1 MTRLETIDRLID
13 MLVEEMPEYAQEAA
27 AVPRSED
34 ERRAL
39 LRALM
44 NVRPPMPASER
55 FLALQ
60 DGLLCDEV
68 ERRGVVDVS
77 SIKPSALDPRLAV
90 WRGDITRLRVGAI
103 VNAANAAMLGCFV
116 PLHRCI
122 DNAIHSAA
130 GVQLCLACVELMQG
144 REEPTGEARITPAFD
159 LPADYVVHTVGPI
172 VSGALTARDCELLAS
187 CYRSCLDAAAAAGCA
202 SIAFCC
208 ISTGEFGFPHEPAAA
223 IAVWTVRAW
232 LDAHEGSGRPIDHVI
247 FDVFSEQDER
257 LYRNLLDG
265 YDDKGER

>member
-1 MTRLETIDRLID
+1 MGKAAAMTRLETIDRLID

-68 ERRGVVDVS
+68 ERRGIVDVS

-130 GVQLCLACVELMQG
+130 GVQLRLA
-144 REEPTGEARITPAFD
+144 
-159 LPADYVVHTVGPI
+159 
-172 VSGALTARDCELLAS
+172 
-187 CYRSCLDAAAAAGCA
+187 
-202 SIAFCC
+202 
-208 ISTGEFGFPHEPAAA
+208 
-223 IAVWTVRAW
+223 
-232 LDAHEGSGRPIDHVI
+232 
-247 FDVFSEQDER
+247 
-257 LYRNLLDG
+257 
-265 YDDKGER
+265 